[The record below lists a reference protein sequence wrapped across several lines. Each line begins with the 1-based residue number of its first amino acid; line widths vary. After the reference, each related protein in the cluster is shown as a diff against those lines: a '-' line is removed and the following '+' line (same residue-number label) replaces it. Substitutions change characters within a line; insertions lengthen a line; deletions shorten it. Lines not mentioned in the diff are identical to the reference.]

1 MFEDETEDN
10 SAGVEVELVGG
21 SLFVVGVLWVE
32 WFVLLLFVLLLLL
45 FVLLFVVIPPFIIMC
60 VLEG

>member
-32 WFVLLLFVLLLLL
+32 WFVLLLFV
-45 FVLLFVVIPPFIIMC
+45 FVVIPPFIIMC

>member
-10 SAGVEVELVGG
+10 SAGVEVELEGG

-32 WFVLLLFVLLLLL
+32 WFVLLLFVLLLL
-45 FVLLFVVIPPFIIMC
+45 FVFVFVVIPPFIIMC

>member
-32 WFVLLLFVLLLLL
+32 WFVLLLLFVLLL
-45 FVLLFVVIPPFIIMC
+45 FVFVVIPPFIIMC